1 MKIISEDDLNKIER
15 GEQRLK
21 KYPSQSQRKLMENHL
36 LSNTNT
42 NLNVNGLNKEQTDL
56 NQALNNFLPEW
67 TTKNQPQV
75 IHISICSIQG
85 HVNSIN
91 IRNS

>member
-1 MKIISEDDLNKIER
+1 LNKIER

-42 NLNVNGLNKEQTDL
+42 NLNVNALNKEQTDL

-75 IHISICSIQG
+75 IHIFNYVSTCSIQRY
-85 HVNSIN
+85 VNLRN